1 MLLSSI
7 INLLKHFDQVA
18 DLVNHAAHFGRIH
31 QFTGATNFAQTQTTH
46 SRAVGFFGSN
56 GATHQLDF
64 DGLLCCHFEVRFQT
78 KSSSTVLPRLAAT
91 SDGVVDTDNASK
103 VARTML

>member
-7 INLLKHFDQVA
+7 INLLKHLDQVA
-18 DLVNHAAHFGRIH
+18 DLVNHAANFGCIH
-31 QFTGATNFAQTQTTH
+31 QLAGAANFAQAQTTH
-46 SRAVGFFGSN
+46 GGAMGLFGSN
-56 GATHQLDF
+56 RATHQLDF
-64 DGLLCCHFEVRFQT
+64 YGLLCCHFEVRFQT

-91 SDGVVDTDNASK
+91 SDGVVETDSASK